1 MNFVN
6 IVFFVHFADELIW
19 KQNDDSLTFSVHWSY
34 SSWIHKQKKFQSTQ
48 FQQGNR
54 KWLTGLKW
62 FNFPWITDG
71 KCWDP
76 FLCSFI
82 ACFVLLFLKSF
93 FAKIIFSEEVKLWKN
108 CAHNRVQRYLSKESV
123 NDESHHSTAHEL
135 TYARFESR
143 HCCFMELSQI
153 TFVLRGG

>member
-1 MNFVN
+1 MEAKWWQSNLFR
-6 IVFFVHFADELIW
+6 
-19 KQNDDSLTFSVHWSY
+19 SLVLQFLNT
-34 SSWIHKQKKFQSTQ
+34 QTKKFQSTK

>member
-1 MNFVN
+1 MEAKWWQSNLFR
-6 IVFFVHFADELIW
+6 
-19 KQNDDSLTFSVHWSY
+19 SLVLQFLNT
-34 SSWIHKQKKFQSTQ
+34 QTKKFQSTK

-135 TYARFESR
+135 TYAGPTKQQNGTKCKKPINQQNKEIFCYFIPKQQNEKPIF
-143 HCCFMELSQI
+143 C
-153 TFVLRGG
+153 